1 MGAGHMPTRPVLQAA
16 IETLIEK
23 AAEKSAGINT
33 SPGDVWSTLSEPP
46 LRASAAASLGGS
58 LVAVAGYSQSNHY
71 PTLYGF
77 IDSTDSWVKIEKEL
91 PVSLCFCAA
100 TMAIELPPKKLLVI
114 GGKDSA
120 RKRTCSVFMGSA
132 SHR

>member
-1 MGAGHMPTRPVLQAA
+1 MCFRVETVGVAFPVDSNYFDQ
-16 IETLIEK
+16 
-23 AAEKSAGINT
+23 AGIFK
-33 SPGDVWSTLSEPP
+33 SLS
-46 LRASAAASLGGS
+46 SKS
-58 LVAVAGYSQSNHY
+58 GYSQSNHY

-100 TMAIELPPKKLLVI
+100 IELPPKKLLVI

-120 RKRTCSVFMGSA
+120 KKRTCSVFMGSA
-132 SHR
+132 SHH